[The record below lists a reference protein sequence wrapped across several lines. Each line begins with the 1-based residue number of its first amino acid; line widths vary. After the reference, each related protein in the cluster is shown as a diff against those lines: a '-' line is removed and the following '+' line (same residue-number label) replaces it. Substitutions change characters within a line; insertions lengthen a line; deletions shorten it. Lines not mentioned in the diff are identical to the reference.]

1 MLKESSSWKKK
12 VREFWDVSYKT
23 PNRGFDPFSGIRRGD
38 RAPRAKHFSP
48 RGELAFPRAT
58 RGFIFS
64 RIEAVRRYTVADLA
78 NVEPKMRKFD
88 KRQKTILITEKL
100 FNIYLCYEYFMIY
113 AGFNREKYLYHC
125 CIILINFYFY

>member
-1 MLKESSSWKKK
+1 MSHCIYIIHLVNREKTSKKKTLKLLKESSERRRYVNSGTP
-12 VREFWDVSYKT
+12 YKT

-64 RIEAVRRYTVADLA
+64 RIEAVRRYSDGFSKCRTQNA
-78 NVEPKMRKFD
+78 
-88 KRQKTILITEKL
+88 KT
-100 FNIYLCYEYFMIY
+100 
-113 AGFNREKYLYHC
+113 
-125 CIILINFYFY
+125 